1 VQPKQQPS
9 EAPACAC
16 VLQDQP
22 ILAVGSLDGVLR
34 FYTNGGAP
42 KYKERKLE
50 GGCLSLAYFNAE
62 YLVISTT
69 DK

>member
-1 VQPKQQPS
+1 M
-9 EAPACAC
+9 
-16 VLQDQP
+16 
-22 ILAVGSLDGVLR
+22 LAVGSLDGVLR
-34 FYTNGGAP
+34 FYTSSGAS